1 MNDSMN
7 SLEGVAMRCSVAG
20 LNPGA
25 WNILGETWAENLIVA
40 LPYLE
45 KV

>member
-1 MNDSMN
+1 MNDSTT
-7 SLEGVAMRCSVAG
+7 SLKGVAMRCSVAG

-25 WNILGETWAENLIVA
+25 WNILGETCAESLIVG
-40 LPYLE
+40 LKYLE